1 MHAYGKR
8 YQDENADNSPPRL
21 GLIYPMNPNF
31 QEKLFQMRYGQ
42 DLLLDVI
49 PFDFGNKNAGQE
61 IRNIVS
67 IFSKPIPMSYLVQE
81 YHLNIAAEK
90 ESKYVAK

>member
-8 YQDENADNSPPRL
+8 YQDENADKSPPRL

-49 PFDFGNKNAGQE
+49 PFDFGNINPGQE
-61 IRNIVS
+61 IRNIVNV
-67 IFSKPIPMSYLVQE
+67 FFKPAKYKNMEEEVQS
-81 YHLNIAAEK
+81 NIAAEE
-90 ESKYVAK
+90 ESRYNK